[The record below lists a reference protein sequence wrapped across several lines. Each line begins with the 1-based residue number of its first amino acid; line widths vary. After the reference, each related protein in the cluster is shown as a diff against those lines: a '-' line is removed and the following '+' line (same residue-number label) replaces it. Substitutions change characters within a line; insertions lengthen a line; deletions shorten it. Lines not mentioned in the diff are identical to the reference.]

1 MDEND
6 VMTLLGQRSDCRGQ
20 GFQSVDS
27 RRAQLGFIGD
37 EATAPLQNHPPHEVL
52 HRLSAQRD
60 GVASFIY
67 EPDVLQ
73 DMSKPTLDDFRRWLQ
88 VEITETEDLEP
99 SRDRDKRLMHLSAAL
114 QEAMAFDVAY
124 QMRVEAEVPPVK
136 TERAVRLVSAPPEVQ
151 SSTNQVGVC
160 RHCEAELTED
170 LSFCAA
176 CGDFQ

>member
-1 MDEND
+1 
-6 VMTLLGQRSDCRGQ
+6 
-20 GFQSVDS
+20 
-27 RRAQLGFIGD
+27 
-37 EATAPLQNHPPHEVL
+37 
-52 HRLSAQRD
+52 
-60 GVASFIY
+60 
-67 EPDVLQ
+67 
-73 DMSKPTLDDFRRWLQ
+73 MSKPTLDAFRRWLQ
-88 VEITETEDLEP
+88 VEIAETEALEP

-124 QMRVEAEVPPVK
+124 QMRVEVEVPPVK

-151 SSTNQVGVC
+151 SSANQVGVC